1 MKVDYDLIV
10 IGTGPAGEK
19 AAAQAAYFG
28 KRVVAIERAAEPGGA
43 GTHTGTVPSKTLRE
57 ASMYLSGFRSRDMYG
72 IAVELE
78 PTATLP
84 RLMSRKSAIE
94 ESESKRIRHNLDRHG
109 IVCLKGVGGFLD
121 AHTVLVASAERAQRV
136 TGSVILIATGSRP
149 AHPKD
154 IDFDDAHIHDSDEVL
169 DIERIPQSLTIL
181 GAGVIGCEY
190 ACMFA
195 ALGVKVT
202 LVDARAAILGFL
214 DHEMVAQLTGSMRR
228 MEIDLRLGVPWKSV
242 RRDGDKIVVTFDDGP
257 AVASEH
263 LLYAAGREG
272 RTHDLNLGAVGIQAD
287 SRGYLKVNERY
298 ETSVPNILAAGDV
311 IGFPAL
317 AATSME
323 QGRVAVCH
331 AFGFD
336 YKRSVADLVP
346 YGIYTIP
353 EVSALGETED
363 SCRSKGIPY
372 VIGTARYA
380 ENARGKI
387 AGDTEGILKLIVDR
401 RTRKLVGVHVIGERA
416 TELVHIG
423 QAVVHLGGSIDTFI
437 EMVFNFPSLAEAYKY
452 AAYDCLGRLAAAPA
466 SAGQESGAPCQSIS

>member
-1 MKVDYDLIV
+1 MQVDYDLVV

-78 PTATLP
+78 ATATLP

-94 ESESKRIRHNLDRHG
+94 TSESKRIRHNLDRHR
-109 IVCLKGVGGFLD
+109 VTCLQGVGGFLD
-121 AHTVLVASAERAQRV
+121 PHTVLVSDGTSARRV

-149 AHPKD
+149 AHPEG
-154 IDFDDAHIHDSDEVL
+154 IDFGDEHIHDSDEVL
-169 DIERIPQSLTIL
+169 DIERIPSSLLIL

-202 LVDARAAILGFL
+202 LVDARESLLTFL
-214 DHEMVAQLTGSMRR
+214 DHDMVEQLTGSMRR
-228 MEIDLRLGVPWKSV
+228 MGVTIRTGVAWRSV
-242 RRDGDKIVVTFDDGP
+242 RRRGEDVVVTFANGEEM
-257 AVASEH
+257 AAEH

-272 RTHDLNLGAVGIQAD
+272 RTQDLNLTAVGLEAD
-287 SRGYLKVNERY
+287 KRGYLQVNERY
-298 ETSVPNILAAGDV
+298 ETRVSNILAAGDV

-331 AFGFD
+331 AFGFE
-336 YKRSVADLVP
+336 YKKSVANVVP

-353 EVSALGETED
+353 EVSAFGETEAT
-363 SCRSKGIPY
+363 CREKGIAC
-372 VIGTARYA
+372 VVGSARYA
-380 ENARGKI
+380 DNARGKI
-387 AGDTEGILKLIVDR
+387 AGDTEGVLKLVVDR
-401 RTRKLVGVHVIGERA
+401 RTRGLIGVHVIGERA

-423 QAVVHLGGSIDTFI
+423 QAVVQLGGTVDTFI
-437 EMVFNFPSLAEAYKY
+437 DMVFNFPSLAEAYKY
-452 AAYDCLGRLAAAPA
+452 AAYECLAQLAKPAAVPLSEATKPA
-466 SAGQESGAPCQSIS
+466 